1 MRRLIAAVAVTTLLI
16 GTVAP
21 AAHAGGPNDAARALA
36 SFAAFHQAMFSV
48 FVAPL
53 LFPPPVVVVRPE
65 VVYRPVVAPPP
76 AVVYAAPAPRAYPA
90 VVPYPH
96 GRYETRFRGHR
107 YVRVWVPAVPPPP
120 PPFAR

>member
-36 SFAAFHQAMFSV
+36 SFAAFHQAMFSA

-65 VVYRPVVAPPP
+65 VVYRPVAPPP
-76 AVVYAAPAPRAYPA
+76 AVVYAAP
-90 VVPYPH
+90 
-96 GRYETRFRGHR
+96 GRGRIRRSCSTRTGGTSGCTGAIGTYGSRR
-107 YVRVWVPAVPPPP
+107 YRHPP

>member
-1 MRRLIAAVAVTTLLI
+1 MRRLFAAVAVTTLLI

-36 SFAAFHQAMFSV
+36 SFAAFHQVMFSA

-65 VVYRPVVAPPP
+65 VVYRPVVAPLP
-76 AVVYAAPAPRAYPA
+76 AVVYAPPAPRAYPVA
-90 VVPYPH
+90 QYPH
-96 GRYETRFRGHR
+96 GRYERVYRGHR
-107 YVRVWVPAVPPPP
+107 YVSVPAVPPPP

>member
-36 SFAAFHQAMFSV
+36 SFAAFHQAMFSA

-65 VVYRPVVAPPP
+65 VVYRPGAPPP

-90 VVPYPH
+90 VVQYPH
-96 GRYETRFRGHR
+96 GRYERMYRGHR
-107 YVRVWVPAVPPPP
+107 YVWVPAVPPPP
-120 PPFAR
+120 PPLAR

>member
-1 MRRLIAAVAVTTLLI
+1 MRRLIAAVAIATLFI

-36 SFAAFHQAMFSV
+36 SFAAFHHVMFSA

-53 LFPPPVVVVRPE
+53 LFPPPPVVVVRPE

-76 AVVYAAPAPRAYPA
+76 AVVYAPPAPRAYP
-90 VVPYPH
+90 VVAQYPH
-96 GRYETRFRGHR
+96 GRYERVYRGHR
-107 YVRVWVPAVPPPP
+107 YVWVPVVPPPP

>member
-1 MRRLIAAVAVTTLLI
+1 MRRLIAAVAVTTLSI

-36 SFAAFHQAMFSV
+36 SFAVFHHAMFSA

-53 LFPPPVVVVRPE
+53 LFPPPVVVVRPP

-76 AVVYAAPAPRAYPA
+76 AVVYAAPAYPTVA
-90 VVPYPH
+90 QYPH
-96 GRYETRFRGHR
+96 RRYETRFRGHR

>member
-36 SFAAFHQAMFSV
+36 SFAAFHQAMFAA
-48 FVAPL
+48 FVAPM

-76 AVVYAAPAPRAYPA
+76 AVVYAAPAPRAYP
-90 VVPYPH
+90 VVAQYPH
-96 GRYETRFRGHR
+96 GRYERIYRGHR
-107 YVRVWVPAVPPPP
+107 YVWVPAVPPPP

>member
-16 GTVAP
+16 GAVAP

-36 SFAAFHQAMFSV
+36 SFAVFHQAMFSA

-65 VVYRPVVAPPP
+65 VVYRPIVAPPP
-76 AVVYAAPAPRAYPA
+76 AVVYAAPARPAYPA

>member
-21 AAHAGGPNDAARALA
+21 AAHAGGPDDAARALA
-36 SFAAFHQAMFSV
+36 SFAAFHQVMFSA

-65 VVYRPVVAPPP
+65 VVYRPVVARPP

-96 GRYETRFRGHR
+96 GRYERMYRGHR
-107 YVRVWVPAVPPPP
+107 YAGVPAVPPPP
-120 PPFAR
+120 PRWAR

>member
-21 AAHAGGPNDAARALA
+21 AAHAGGPNDAARALV
-36 SFAAFHQAMFSV
+36 SFAAFHQVMFSA

-53 LFPPPVVVVRPE
+53 MFPPPVVVVRPE

-76 AVVYAAPAPRAYPA
+76 AVVYAPRAPRAYP
-90 VVPYPH
+90 VVVQYPH
-96 GRYETRFRGHR
+96 GRYERMYRGHR
-107 YVRVWVPAVPPPP
+107 YIGVPAVPPPP

>member
-21 AAHAGGPNDAARALA
+21 AAHAGGPNDAARAFGSLGD
-36 SFAAFHQAMFSV
+36 FHQVMFSAC
-48 FVAPL
+48 VAPL

-76 AVVYAAPAPRAYPA
+76 AVVYAPRAPRAYP
-90 VVPYPH
+90 VVVQYPP
-96 GRYETRFRGHR
+96 RRDERGD
-107 YVRVWVPAVPPPP
+107 
-120 PPFAR
+120 

>member
-1 MRRLIAAVAVTTLLI
+1 MRRLFAAVAVTTLLI

-36 SFAAFHQAMFSV
+36 SFAAFHQVMFSA

-53 LFPPPVVVVRPE
+53 LFSPPVVVVRPE
-65 VVYRPVVAPPP
+65 VVYRPVVAP
-76 AVVYAAPAPRAYPA
+76 RAYPA
-90 VVPYPH
+90 VAQYPH
-96 GRYETRFRGHR
+96 GRYERVYRGHR
-107 YVRVWVPAVPPPP
+107 YVWVPAVPPPP

>member
-1 MRRLIAAVAVTTLLI
+1 MRRLIAAVAVTTTLLI

-36 SFAAFHQAMFSV
+36 SFAAFHQVMFSA

-65 VVYRPVVAPPP
+65 VVYRPVGPPPP
-76 AVVYAAPAPRAYPA
+76 AVVYAPPAPRAYP
-90 VVPYPH
+90 VVAQYPH
-96 GRYETRFRGHR
+96 GRYERVYRGHR
-107 YVRVWVPAVPPPP
+107 YVWVPAVPPPP